1 MRQRNGKVAL
11 VTGASLGIG
20 AGTALALAR
29 AGYDLVVSATRLEHL
44 AATVASI
51 EAESAAVTPIV
62 LDLRSQESIEQAM
75 TQAIAAYSRLDVLV
89 NNAGVTLRK
98 KALDVTRD
106 DWHAVIQTNLTGT
119 FFLTQCIGRHLVE
132 CKRPGSI
139 VSMASTH
146 GLVGFATRAVYGIS
160 KAAIMQ
166 MTRMLAVEWAEYGI
180 RVNALAPGRVDSQS
194 PARAENLADPNYMRT
209 AMARVP
215 LQRSAR
221 IAEVVAAVC
230 YLVSADAAYITG
242 QTLVLDGG
250 LSAQ

>member
-1 MRQRNGKVAL
+1 MRQANGKVAF

-20 AGTALALAR
+20 AGTALALAD
-29 AGYDLVVSATRLEHL
+29 AGYDLVVSATRLENL

-51 EAESAAVTPIV
+51 KARGAAVTPVV
-62 LDLRSQESIEQAM
+62 LDLRSHASIAQAM
-75 TQAIAAYSRLDVLV
+75 EQAIAAYGRLDVLV

-106 DWHAVIQTNLTGT
+106 DWHGVMQTNLTGT
-119 FFLTQCIGRHLVE
+119 FFITQRMGRHLVAS
-132 CKRPGSI
+132 KRPGAI
-139 VSMASTH
+139 VCMASTH
-146 GLVGFATRAVYGIS
+146 GLVGFATRSVYGIS

-166 MTRMLAVEWAEYGI
+166 MTRMLAVEWAAHGI

-194 PARAENLADPNYMRT
+194 PARAENVNDPNYMRM

-215 LQRSAR
+215 LHRSAS
-221 IAEVVAAVC
+221 IDEVAAAVC
-230 YLVSADAAYITG
+230 YLASADAAYMTG